1 MGCITKKLRG
11 YGFLAQ
17 MMQLPIVMLQRTKY
31 FRGRKVFNNICFWI
45 SMILGLSIVS
55 AAPCR
60 VRSNR
65 WGELTFR
72 WADVCAIC
80 SGLGVL
86 VPHQSLGAL
95 CHLSCWL
102 VTYTLYRLGQSSSF
116 PSSFIRPHC
125 GHRRERRAG
134 V

>member
-55 AAPCR
+55 TAPCR

-65 WGELTFR
+65 RGELTFR
-72 WADVCAIC
+72 RLDVCAIC
-80 SGLGVL
+80 AGLGVL
-86 VPHQSLGAL
+86 VPHQLLGAL
-95 CHLSCWL
+95 LSFMVLACHIYPVQSGTELILSL
-102 VTYTLYRLGQSSSF
+102 VVHMAALWEQARK
-116 PSSFIRPHC
+116 
-125 GHRRERRAG
+125 
-134 V
+134 